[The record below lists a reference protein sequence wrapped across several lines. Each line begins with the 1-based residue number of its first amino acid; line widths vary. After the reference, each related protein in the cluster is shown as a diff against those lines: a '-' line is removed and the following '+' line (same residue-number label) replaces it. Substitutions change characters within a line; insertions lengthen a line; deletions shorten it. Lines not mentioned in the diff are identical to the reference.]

1 MQNAETVLGILRER
15 NTGSHRRAGRSE
27 TIISGS
33 GGAVLVLQRQ
43 FLVMVDGDHGVG
55 SGRFGLGAGG
65 VAARSTS

>member
-33 GGAVLVLQRQ
+33 GGAVLVLLRQ
-43 FLVMVDGDHGVG
+43 FLVMVDGDRGVG

>member
-33 GGAVLVLQRQ
+33 GGAVL
-43 FLVMVDGDHGVG
+43 
-55 SGRFGLGAGG
+55 GAGPLTQ
-65 VAARSTS
+65 VAPRLTAYLALRALLSRR